1 MTNTMPKTITLTR
14 AMVSTFLLVCP
25 LSDDAMM
32 EDVVVFVDD
41 GVVRV
46 LSVLVDLGTDSVPL
60 VCAAVGDGVSNA
72 LLVVVVLALGVVFD
86 VFLAGVVLFVVV
98 EGVLLD
104 VVVEGVVLL
113 VFLDVVEGVVVV
125 LPAFSYN

>member
-1 MTNTMPKTITLTR
+1 MPKTITLTR
-14 AMVSTFLLVCP
+14 AMVSTFSLVCP
-25 LSDDAMM
+25 LSDDVMM

-41 GVVRV
+41 GVVVRV
-46 LSVLVDLGTDSVPL
+46 LSVVVDLGTDSVPL
-60 VCAAVGDGVSNA
+60 VCAAVGDGVSKV
-72 LLVVVVLALGVVFD
+72 LLVVVLALGIMFD

-98 EGVLLD
+98 EGVLFD
-104 VVVEGVVLL
+104 VVVEGVVVL